1 MDLNI
6 GKKLDGR
13 YQITEL
19 IGIGGMAL
27 VYKAVD
33 LMEDKVVAV
42 KILKTEFAESEEF
55 LRRFRNE
62 SKAIAVLSHP
72 NIVKIF
78 DVGFSDEIN
87 FIVMEYIDGITL
99 KEFME
104 QQNILRWKDA
114 MFFITQ
120 VLRALQHAHD
130 RGIVHR
136 DIKPQNIML
145 LSDGTI
151 KVMDFGIAR
160 FSRID
165 GKTLSDKT
173 IGSVHYISPEQA
185 RGDFTDER
193 SDLYSVGVMLYE
205 MLTGKKPFDGENPVA
220 VAVMHMQETPEMP
233 REVNPSIP
241 EAIEEII
248 LHAIERNP
256 AKRYQ
261 SASEMIKDFD
271 MFKIDQSI
279 VFGYKNNNASNS
291 DDESTRYFNPVTTAN
306 VHPQDVKYDENEEE
320 DDDEEEEEEKRS
332 YVIPILAAVTVAVV
346 IIAAIIIMVIVA
358 KFGDSSTGD
367 NRVQVPKFVGTTISE
382 IREDYG
388 EIFNFQT
395 KEEYN
400 SDYEE
405 GVVIK
410 QGTQEGA
417 SVEKGTTIIL
427 TVSRGPQMKFVPDV
441 TNRNFS
447 DAETELK
454 KYGFIVNKITK
465 PDDNVA
471 KDSVISTDPAA
482 GTEAPKGST
491 VTVFV
496 CSGPL
501 VNQIQ
506 MTNLVGKTET
516 EAKTEIAS
524 MGLEVVVKEVN
535 TAEDKGKVI
544 AQSINVGE
552 FVEKGSTVEISV
564 STGIESEATV
574 ELLVPI
580 PAEATGK
587 FKLDIYDENAN
598 ILTSSTIDKAELI
611 AGGNKSVS
619 VSGTGS
625 KKFTVY
631 VTNLTTSS
639 SDVKY
644 AEFTVDF
651 NKKESKQTSVD
662 NDAFLS
668 IIDLRVTV
676 PNFKDLTFDEAVS
689 KYSGDFTIVK
699 LEKYSDT
706 VAKDVVFEQNVA
718 EGEKVDKGTA
728 ITLTVSLGAE
738 PVINDPPAIDN
749 PDGGEGNGEGD
760 EPSEGDEP
768 GEGEEGVN

>member
-19 IGIGGMAL
+19 IGIGGMAH

-42 KILKTEFAESEEF
+42 KILKNEYAESEEF

-72 NIVKIF
+72 NIVKIY

-99 KEFME
+99 KEFIE
-104 QQNILRWKDA
+104 QQKILRWKDA
-114 MFFITQ
+114 IFFISQ

-220 VAVMHMQETPEMP
+220 VAVMHMQDTPEMP
-233 REVNPSIP
+233 RDVNPAIP

-248 LHAIERNP
+248 IHALERNP

-279 VFGYKNNNASNS
+279 VFGYKNNGVSNA
-291 DDESTRYFNPVTTAN
+291 DDESTRYFNPVLNAG
-306 VHPQDVKYDENEEE
+306 VHPQDVKYDENADEE
-320 DDDEEEEEEKRS
+320 DDEEEEKRS

-358 KFGDSSTGD
+358 KFGDNSSGD
-367 NRVQVPKFVGTTISE
+367 NRVQVPKFVGTTISD
-382 IREDYG
+382 IRENYG

-427 TVSRGPQMKFVPDV
+427 TVSRGPQMKYVPDV
-441 TNRNFS
+441 INRNYT

-465 PDDNVA
+465 PDDNVE
-471 KDSVISTDPAA
+471 KDCVISTDPAA

-491 VTVFV
+491 ITVFV

-506 MTNLVGKTET
+506 MIKVVGKSET
-516 EAKTEIAS
+516 EAKSELVA

-535 TAEDKGKVI
+535 TPEDKGKVI
-544 AQSINVGE
+544 AQSVKEGE

-564 STGIESEATV
+564 STGVETEATV

-580 PAEATGK
+580 PTEATGK
-587 FKLDIYDENAN
+587 FKLDIYDENAT
-598 ILTSSTIDKAELI
+598 IVKTETIDKAELI

-625 KKFTVY
+625 KKYTVY
-631 VTNLTTSS
+631 VTNLTTGS

-644 AEFTVDF
+644 AEFSVDF
-651 NKKESKQTSVD
+651 NKKEAKQDSAD
-662 NDAFLS
+662 NEAFLS
-668 IIDLRVTV
+668 ILDLRIEV
-676 PNFKDLTFDEAVS
+676 PEFMGMNIDDAKSQYGDSFTFEV
-689 KYSGDFTIVK
+689 V
-699 LEKYSDT
+699 EEYSDKA
-706 VAKDVVFEQNVA
+706 VGEVIGQDKSK
-718 EGEKVDKGTA
+718 GEKVDKGTV
-728 ITLTVSLGAE
+728 IKLTVSKGAE
-738 PVINDPPAIDN
+738 PEPEEPNQPNEEEKNPENPIIN
-749 PDGGEGNGEGD
+749 E
-760 EPSEGDEP
+760 
-768 GEGEEGVN
+768 

>member
-6 GKKLDGR
+6 GRKLDDR

-19 IGIGGMAL
+19 IGIGGMAH
-27 VYKAVD
+27 VYKAID

-42 KILKTEFAESEEF
+42 KILKNEYAESEEF

-104 QQNILRWKDA
+104 QQTILRWKDA

-145 LSDGTI
+145 LSDGNI

-205 MLTGKKPFDGENPVA
+205 MLTGKKPFDGDNPVA
-220 VAVMHMQETPEMP
+220 VAVMHMQDNPVYP
-233 REVNPSIP
+233 RDVNPSIP
-241 EAIEEII
+241 EAMEEII
-248 LHAIERNP
+248 LHALERNP

-261 SASEMIKDFD
+261 SASEMIKDLD

-279 VFGYKNNNASNS
+279 IFGYKNSAPASLNS
-291 DDESTRYFNPVTTAN
+291 GEETKFFKPVTAQN
-306 VHPQDVKYDENEEE
+306 VHPSENTYNKNEEY
-320 DDDEEEEEEKRS
+320 DDEEEQEEKRS

-346 IIAAIIIMVIVA
+346 IIAAIVIVA
-358 KFGDSSTGD
+358 IVGKFGGQAGGD
-367 NRVQVPKFVGTTISE
+367 NRVQVPKFVGTTISD
-382 IREDYG
+382 IRNNYG

-400 SDYEE
+400 SDYAE

-441 TNRNFS
+441 TNRNYA

-454 KYGFIVNKITK
+454 KYGFVVNKITK
-465 PDDNVA
+465 PDDNFP
-471 KDSVISTDPAA
+471 KDSVISTDPSA

-491 VTVFV
+491 ITVFV

-501 VNQIQ
+501 VNQVQMIQ
-506 MTNLVGKTET
+506 LVGKTEID
-516 EAKTEIAS
+516 AKNELAA
-524 MGLEVVVKEVN
+524 MGLECVVKEVN
-535 TAEDKGKVI
+535 TKEDKGKVI
-544 AQSINVGE
+544 SQSIKVGD
-552 FVEKGSTVEISV
+552 FVEKGTTVEISV
-564 STGIESEATV
+564 STGIEAEASV
-574 ELLVPI
+574 QLLVPI
-580 PAEATGK
+580 PAEAFGK
-587 FKLDIYDENAN
+587 FRLDIYDDNGN
-598 ILTSSTIDKAELI
+598 IVKNSTIDKAEVV
-611 AGGNKSVS
+611 AGNDTSVS
-619 VSGTGS
+619 VTGTGT
-625 KKFTVY
+625 KKYTVF
-631 VTNLTTSS
+631 VTNLSTNSG
-639 SDVKY
+639 DVKY
-644 AEFTVDF
+644 ATFTVDF
-651 NKKESKQTSVD
+651 NKKESVRDSVD
-662 NDAFLS
+662 NEAFLS
-668 IIDLRVTV
+668 LIDLKIEV
-676 PNFKDLTFDEAVS
+676 PKFIGMTLDEAIKQYGETFKIESVEKHS
-689 KYSGDFTIVK
+689 PDVAVGD
-699 LEKYSDT
+699 
-706 VAKDVVFEQNVA
+706 VFEQNISA
-718 EGEKVDKGTA
+718 GDKVDKGTT
-728 ITLTVSLGAE
+728 IILSVSIGPE
-738 PVINDPPAIDN
+738 VIVTDPPV
-749 PDGGEGNGEGD
+749 D
-760 EPSEGDEP
+760 EPEPPITDEP
-768 GEGEEGVN
+768 PVTE

>member
-19 IGIGGMAL
+19 IGIGGMAH

-42 KILKTEFAESEEF
+42 KILKNEYAESEEF

-72 NIVKIF
+72 NIVKIY

-99 KEFME
+99 KEFIE
-104 QQNILRWKDA
+104 QQKILRWKDA
-114 MFFITQ
+114 IFFISQ

-205 MLTGKKPFDGENPVA
+205 MLTGKKPFDGDNPVA
-220 VAVMHMQETPEMP
+220 VAVMHMQDTPEMP
-233 REVNPSIP
+233 RDVNPAIP

-248 LHAIERNP
+248 IHALERNP

-279 VFGYKNNNASNS
+279 VFGYKNNGVSNA
-291 DDESTRYFNPVTTAN
+291 DDESTRYFNPVLNAG
-306 VHPQDVKYDENEEE
+306 VHPQDVKYDENADEE
-320 DDDEEEEEEKRS
+320 DDEEEEKRS

-358 KFGDSSTGD
+358 KFGDNSSGD
-367 NRVQVPKFVGTTISE
+367 NRVQVPKFVGTTISD
-382 IREDYG
+382 IRENYG

-427 TVSRGPQMKFVPDV
+427 TVSRGPQMKYVPDV
-441 TNRNFS
+441 INRNYT

-465 PDDNVA
+465 PDDNVE
-471 KDSVISTDPAA
+471 KDCVISTDPAA

-491 VTVFV
+491 ITVFV

-506 MTNLVGKTET
+506 MIKVVGKSET
-516 EAKTEIAS
+516 EAKSELVA

-535 TAEDKGKVI
+535 TPEDKGKVI
-544 AQSINVGE
+544 AQSVKEGE

-564 STGIESEATV
+564 STGVETEATV

-580 PAEATGK
+580 PTEATGK
-587 FKLDIYDENAN
+587 FKLDIYDENAT
-598 ILTSSTIDKAELI
+598 IVKTETIDKAELI

-625 KKFTVY
+625 KKYTVY
-631 VTNLTTSS
+631 VTNLTTGS

-644 AEFTVDF
+644 AEFSVDF
-651 NKKESKQTSVD
+651 NKKEAKQDSAD
-662 NDAFLS
+662 NEAFLS
-668 IIDLRVTV
+668 ILDLRIEV
-676 PNFKDLTFDEAVS
+676 PEFMGMNIDDAKSQYGDSFTFEV
-689 KYSGDFTIVK
+689 V
-699 LEKYSDT
+699 EEYSDKA
-706 VAKDVVFEQNVA
+706 VGEVIGQDKSK
-718 EGEKVDKGTA
+718 GEKVDKGTA
-728 ITLTVSLGAE
+728 IKLTVSKGAE
-738 PVINDPPAIDN
+738 PEPEEPNQPNDEEKNPENPIIN
-749 PDGGEGNGEGD
+749 E
-760 EPSEGDEP
+760 
-768 GEGEEGVN
+768 

>member
-6 GKKLDGR
+6 GRKLDGR

-19 IGIGGMAL
+19 IGIGGMAH

-42 KILKTEFAESEEF
+42 KILKTEYAESEEF

-99 KEFME
+99 KEFIE

-205 MLTGKKPFDGENPVA
+205 MLTGKKPFDGDNPVA
-220 VAVMHMQETPEMP
+220 VAVMHMQETPVMP

-241 EAIEEII
+241 EAMEEII
-248 LHAIERNP
+248 IHALERNP

-261 SASEMIKDFD
+261 SASEMIKDLD

-279 VFGYKNNNASNS
+279 VFGYKKGLSASS
-291 DDESTRYFNPVTTAN
+291 DDESTRYFNPVSGAN
-306 VHPQDVKYDENEEE
+306 VHPQDINYDE
-320 DDDEEEEEEKRS
+320 DDEESDDEEGEEKRS

-346 IIAAIIIMVIVA
+346 IIAAIVIMVIVA
-358 KFGDSSTGD
+358 KFGNSSAND
-367 NRVQVPKFVGTTISE
+367 NRVQVPKFVGTTISD
-382 IREDYG
+382 IRTNYG

-400 SDYEE
+400 SDYAE

-427 TVSRGPQMKFVPDV
+427 TVSRGPQMKYVPDV
-441 TNRNFS
+441 TNRTYE

-465 PDDNVA
+465 PDDDVA

-491 VTVFV
+491 ITVFV

-506 MTNLVGKTET
+506 MVKVVGKSET
-516 EAKTEIAS
+516 EAKSELTS
-524 MGLEVVVKEVN
+524 LGLEVVVKEVN

-544 AQSINVGE
+544 AQSVKEGE

-574 ELLVPI
+574 EILVPI
-580 PAEATGK
+580 PSEATGK
-587 FKLDIYDENAN
+587 FKLDIYDENAA
-598 ILTSSTIDKAELI
+598 IVKTETIDKAELI

-625 KKFTVY
+625 KKYTVF
-631 VTNLTTSS
+631 VTNLSTNS

-644 AEFTVDF
+644 AEYTVDF
-651 NKKESKQTSVD
+651 NKKESTQNSVD

-668 IIDLRVTV
+668 LIDLRVNV
-676 PNFKDLTFDEAVS
+676 PDFKGMTFDDAVS
-689 KYSGDFTIVK
+689 KYSSDFTIVK
-699 LEKYSDT
+699 LEKHSSD
-706 VAKDVVFEQNVA
+706 VA
-718 EGEKVDKGTA
+718 EGVIFDQNVSYGDKVDKGTA
-728 ITLTVSLGAE
+728 ITLTVSIGAE
-738 PVINDPPAIDN
+738 NVSTDTPSS
-749 PDGGEGNGEGD
+749 PDSPGESDTPSTD
-760 EPSEGDEP
+760 EPSE
-768 GEGEEGVN
+768 N

>member
-6 GKKLDGR
+6 GRKLDGR

-19 IGIGGMAL
+19 IGIGGMAH

-42 KILKTEFAESEEF
+42 KILKTEYAESEEF

-99 KEFME
+99 KEFIE

-205 MLTGKKPFDGENPVA
+205 MLTGKKPFDGDNPVA
-220 VAVMHMQETPEMP
+220 VAVMHMQETPVMP

-241 EAIEEII
+241 EAMEEII
-248 LHAIERNP
+248 IHALERNP

-261 SASEMIKDFD
+261 SASEMIKDLD

-279 VFGYKNNNASNS
+279 VFGYKNGLSASS
-291 DDESTRYFNPVTTAN
+291 DDESTRYFNPVSGAN
-306 VHPQDVKYDENEEE
+306 VHPQDINYDE
-320 DDDEEEEEEKRS
+320 DDEESDDEEGEEKRS

-346 IIAAIIIMVIVA
+346 IIAAIVIMVIVA
-358 KFGDSSTGD
+358 KFGNSSAND
-367 NRVQVPKFVGTTISE
+367 NRVQVPKFVGTTISD
-382 IREDYG
+382 IRTNYG

-400 SDYEE
+400 SDYAE

-427 TVSRGPQMKFVPDV
+427 TVSRGPQMKYVPDV
-441 TNRNFS
+441 TNRTYE

-465 PDDNVA
+465 PDDDVA

-491 VTVFV
+491 ITVFV

-506 MTNLVGKTET
+506 MVKVVGKSET
-516 EAKTEIAS
+516 EAKSELTS
-524 MGLEVVVKEVN
+524 LGLEVVVKEVN

-544 AQSINVGE
+544 AQSVKEGE

-574 ELLVPI
+574 EILVPI
-580 PAEATGK
+580 PSEATGK
-587 FKLDIYDENAN
+587 FKLDIYDENAA
-598 ILTSSTIDKAELI
+598 IVKTETIDKAELI

-625 KKFTVY
+625 KKYTVF
-631 VTNLTTSS
+631 VTNLSTNS

-644 AEFTVDF
+644 AEYTVDF
-651 NKKESKQTSVD
+651 NKKESTQNSVD

-668 IIDLRVTV
+668 LIDLRVNV
-676 PNFKDLTFDEAVS
+676 PDFKGMTFDDAVS
-689 KYSGDFTIVK
+689 KYSSDFTIVK
-699 LEKYSDT
+699 LEKHSSD
-706 VAKDVVFEQNVA
+706 VA
-718 EGEKVDKGTA
+718 EGVIFDQNVSYGDKVDKGTA
-728 ITLTVSLGAE
+728 ITLTVSIGAE
-738 PVINDPPAIDN
+738 NVSTDTPSS
-749 PDGGEGNGEGD
+749 PDSPGESDTPSTD
-760 EPSEGDEP
+760 EPSE
-768 GEGEEGVN
+768 N

>member
-6 GKKLDGR
+6 GRKLDGR

-19 IGIGGMAL
+19 IGIGGMAH

-42 KILKTEFAESEEF
+42 KILKNEYAESEEF

-99 KEFME
+99 KEFIE
-104 QQNILRWKDA
+104 QQNVLRWKDA

-205 MLTGKKPFDGENPVA
+205 MLTGKKPFDGDNPVA
-220 VAVMHMQETPEMP
+220 VAVMHMQETPVMP

-241 EAIEEII
+241 EAMEEII
-248 LHAIERNP
+248 IHALERNP

-261 SASEMIKDFD
+261 SASEMIKDLD

-279 VFGYKNNNASNS
+279 VFGYKTNSMLSNS
-291 DDESTRYFNPVTTAN
+291 DDESTRYFNPVSGAN
-306 VHPQDVKYDENEEE
+306 VHPQDMNY
-320 DDDEEEEEEKRS
+320 DDDEETDGEEEEEKRS

-346 IIAAIIIMVIVA
+346 IIAAIVIMVIVG
-358 KFGDSSTGD
+358 KFGNSSSND
-367 NRVQVPKFVGTTISE
+367 NRVQVPKFVGTTISD
-382 IREDYG
+382 IRTNYG

-400 SDYEE
+400 SDYAE

-427 TVSRGPQMKFVPDV
+427 TVSRGPQMKYVPDV
-441 TNRNFS
+441 TNRTYE

-491 VTVFV
+491 ITVFV

-506 MTNLVGKTET
+506 MIKVVGKSET
-516 EAKTEIAS
+516 EAKNELSAL
-524 MGLEVVVKEVN
+524 GLEVVVKEVN

-544 AQSINVGE
+544 AQSVNEGDFI
-552 FVEKGSTVEISV
+552 EKGSTVEISV
-564 STGIESEATV
+564 STGVESEGTV

-587 FKLDIYDENAN
+587 FKLDIYDENAT
-598 ILTSSTIDKAELI
+598 IVKTETIDKAELI

-625 KKFTVY
+625 KKYTVF
-631 VTNLTTSS
+631 VTNLSTSS

-644 AEFTVDF
+644 AEYTVDF
-651 NKKESKQTSVD
+651 NKKEAKQDTID

-668 IIDLRVTV
+668 LIDLRVVV
-676 PNFKDLTFDEAVS
+676 PDFKGMSFDDAVS
-689 KYSGDFTIVK
+689 KYSGNFTIVK
-699 LEKYSDT
+699 LEKHSSD
-706 VAKDVVFEQNVA
+706 VA
-718 EGEKVDKGTA
+718 EGVIFDQNISYGDKVDKGTA
-728 ITLTVSLGAE
+728 VTLTVSIGPE
-738 PVINDPPAIDN
+738 NTSTDTPTDPNAPSNGDN
-749 PDGGEGNGEGD
+749 PSNSD
-760 EPSEGDEP
+760 EPST
-768 GEGEEGVN
+768 EE